1 MATMRSAR
9 RTKLTPRRRRRSVRR
24 SHSEKLR
31 DLVKQ
36 ARGGEEGADLV
47 AQDAILAAG
56 YSPERATKVL
66 QHRPIPDSVRENVR
80 RVQDKQAA
88 KKAKAAARRA
98 VQLPANAHRKANDQL
113 HDLITNRYFR
123 EIPLDKIFEIVE
135 KAGFALDPE
144 EKACI
149 LTGRTGRSTWELFN
163 PLTPG
168 GKAVDHLLVVQW
180 HKMETTGR
188 YEIVAYVS

>member
-1 MATMRSAR
+1 M
-9 RTKLTPRRRRRSVRR
+9 
-24 SHSEKLR
+24 
-31 DLVKQ
+31 
-36 ARGGEEGADLV
+36 V

-56 YSPERATKVL
+56 YSPERASKAI
-66 QHRPIPDSVRENVR
+66 QHRPISDAVRENVR
-80 RVQDKQAA
+80 RVQTKQTE
-88 KKAKAAARRA
+88 KKAKAAARKA
-98 VQLPANAHRKANDQL
+98 VQLPVNAHRKANDNL
-113 HDLITNRYFR
+113 HALITNRYFQS
-123 EIPLDKIFEIVE
+123 IPLDQIFEIVE